1 MSKKYTPPSSA
12 VANAKRGL
20 KLRKEY
26 GRGGLSPSEAKA
38 QGIDSGVTRAKSIA
52 SGKVS
57 EHDVRR
63 MSAFNRHRKNYR
75 PEKKMPDGG
84 PTAGTIAWLLWGG
97 TSGVNWAKKKSA
109 AMSAES
115 FESEWNDKD
124 QISLKVKT
132 LRGGV
137 ENFKADRSK
146 LKSTDLM
153 KHFLDG
159 VIDAFQT
166 AITGLNTVGPDM
178 TLEEITMNFS
188 PKAEE
193 RATMMSMEGYEKK
206 EHYFMGKVWGYDEVI
221 DYLSPF
227 LSKFQREMMAE
238 TIDIDIDLDD
248 TLTKKEWKMV
258 MWYPLIAG
266 FLAGTIAN
274 IASNWITVNYLKR
287 KKII

>member
-1 MSKKYTPPSSA
+1 MSKKYTPPASA

-38 QGIDSGVTRAKSIA
+38 QGIDSGVTRARSIA

-75 PEKKMPDGG
+75 PQKKMPDGG

-97 TSGVNWAKKKSA
+97 NSGVNWAKKKSA
-109 AMSAES
+109 SLGAE
-115 FESEWNDKD
+115 EYGSEEIP
-124 QISLKVKT
+124 QKVKD
-132 LRGGV
+132 LRNGIEV
-137 ENFKADRSK
+137 FKDDRSK

-159 VIDAFQT
+159 VIDSFQT
-166 AITGLNTVGPDM
+166 AITGLNTVGLEM
-178 TLEEITMNFS
+178 TLEEISVKFS
-188 PKAEE
+188 PQAEE
-193 RATMMSMEGYEKK
+193 NAAMMESEGYDKK

-221 DYLSPF
+221 NYLSPF
-227 LSKFQREMMAE
+227 NSEFQRLYMADN
-238 TIDIDIDLDD
+238 IDIDIDLDD

-274 IASNWITVNYLKR
+274 IASNWITVNYLKK

>member
-1 MSKKYTPPSSA
+1 MSKKYTPPASA
-12 VANAKRGL
+12 IANAKRGL

-38 QGIDSGVTRAKSIA
+38 QGIDSGVTRARSIA

-75 PEKKMPDGG
+75 PQKKMPDGG

-97 TSGVNWAKKKSA
+97 NSGVNWAKKKSA
-109 AMSAES
+109 TLGAEE
-115 FESEWNDKD
+115 FASEE
-124 QISLKVKT
+124 IPEKVKD
-132 LRGGV
+132 LRNGIEV
-137 ENFKADRSK
+137 FKDDRSK

-159 VIDAFQT
+159 VIDSFQT
-166 AITGLNTVGPDM
+166 AITGLNTVGLEM
-178 TLEEITMNFS
+178 TLEEISVKFS
-188 PKAEE
+188 PQAEE
-193 RATMMSMEGYEKK
+193 NAAMMESEGYDKK

-221 DYLSPF
+221 NYLSPF
-227 LSKFQREMMAE
+227 NSEFQRLYMADN
-238 TIDIDIDLDD
+238 IDIDIDLDD

-274 IASNWITVNYLKR
+274 IASNWITVNYLK
-287 KKII
+287 KKRII

>member
-1 MSKKYTPPSSA
+1 MSKKYTPPASA

-38 QGIDSGVTRAKSIA
+38 QGIDSGVTRARSIA

-75 PEKKMPDGG
+75 PQKKMPDGG

-97 TSGVNWAKKKSA
+97 NSGVNWAKKKSA
-109 AMSAES
+109 SLSAE
-115 FESEWNDKD
+115 EYGSEEIP
-124 QISLKVKT
+124 QKVKD
-132 LRGGV
+132 LRNGIEV
-137 ENFKADRSK
+137 FKDDRSK

-159 VIDAFQT
+159 VIDSFQT
-166 AITGLNTVGPDM
+166 AITGLNTVGLEM
-178 TLEEITMNFS
+178 TLEEISVKFS
-188 PKAEE
+188 PQAEE
-193 RATMMSMEGYEKK
+193 NAAMMESEGYDKK

-221 DYLSPF
+221 NYLSPF
-227 LSKFQREMMAE
+227 NSEFQRLYMADN
-238 TIDIDIDLDD
+238 IDIDIDLDD

-274 IASNWITVNYLKR
+274 IASNWITVNYLK
-287 KKII
+287 KKRII